1 MERIVRRVDNQLPAK
16 AKALRVCAYARVSNG
31 KDTMLH
37 SLSAQVSHY
46 SEYIQKHP
54 GWIYCGVYTDEAISG
69 TKNTR
74 HSFNDLI
81 EDCRAGKLDMV
92 ITKSIS
98 RFARNTVTVLQV
110 ARELKELG
118 VDIFFEE
125 QSIHTMSADGELV
138 LTILASFAQEEARS
152 NSENQKWR
160 IRKDFAEGK
169 PWCGIML
176 GYRQEDGQFVIVPEE
191 AEIVKRIF
199 RDYLSGK
206 GIDAIRKGLN
216 EDGITTVYD
225 NEWHHSAIHRILTN
239 YTYTGN
245 LILQKCYSE
254 NYLTKKKVTNN
265 GELPKYHVQNAHE
278 AIIDL
283 DTYIEE
289 RYHKK
294 VSEIFAEMGEQDFRQ
309 MERRMLEEVAECSD
323 VVVACGG
330 GTPCYFDNVALM
342 NSRGLT
348 VYLSV
353 SIERLTERLTRPKAK
368 AKRPLIA
375 QKSDEEIRQFII
387 DALAK
392 RDPFYSQAALR
403 FDSTDIETAQATVFR
418 ARRLKQVLEDK
429 NLI

>member
-1 MERIVRRVDNQLPAK
+1 MGCGKSTLGR
-16 AKALRVCAYARVSNG
+16 ALA
-31 KDTMLH
+31 D
-37 SLSAQVSHY
+37 
-46 SEYIQKHP
+46 
-54 GWIYCGVYTDEAISG
+54 
-69 TKNTR
+69 
-74 HSFNDLI
+74 
-81 EDCRAGKLDMV
+81 
-92 ITKSIS
+92 
-98 RFARNTVTVLQV
+98 
-110 ARELKELG
+110 ELG
-118 VDIFFEE
+118 V
-125 QSIHTMSADGELV
+125 
-138 LTILASFAQEEARS
+138 
-152 NSENQKWR
+152 
-160 IRKDFAEGK
+160 
-169 PWCGIML
+169 
-176 GYRQEDGQFVIVPEE
+176 QF
-191 AEIVKRIF
+191 
-199 RDYLSGK
+199 
-206 GIDAIRKGLN
+206 
-216 EDGITTVYD
+216 
-225 NEWHHSAIHRILTN
+225 
-239 YTYTGN
+239 
-245 LILQKCYSE
+245 
-254 NYLTKKKVTNN
+254 
-265 GELPKYHVQNAHE
+265 
-278 AIIDL
+278 IDL
-283 DTYIEE
+283 DAYIEE

-392 RDPFYSQAALR
+392 RDPFYSQTALR

>member
-1 MERIVRRVDNQLPAK
+1 MKPIFLMGYMGCGKSTLGR
-16 AKALRVCAYARVSNG
+16 ALA
-31 KDTMLH
+31 D
-37 SLSAQVSHY
+37 
-46 SEYIQKHP
+46 
-54 GWIYCGVYTDEAISG
+54 
-69 TKNTR
+69 
-74 HSFNDLI
+74 
-81 EDCRAGKLDMV
+81 
-92 ITKSIS
+92 
-98 RFARNTVTVLQV
+98 
-110 ARELKELG
+110 ELG
-118 VDIFFEE
+118 V
-125 QSIHTMSADGELV
+125 
-138 LTILASFAQEEARS
+138 
-152 NSENQKWR
+152 
-160 IRKDFAEGK
+160 
-169 PWCGIML
+169 
-176 GYRQEDGQFVIVPEE
+176 QF
-191 AEIVKRIF
+191 
-199 RDYLSGK
+199 
-206 GIDAIRKGLN
+206 
-216 EDGITTVYD
+216 
-225 NEWHHSAIHRILTN
+225 
-239 YTYTGN
+239 
-245 LILQKCYSE
+245 
-254 NYLTKKKVTNN
+254 
-265 GELPKYHVQNAHE
+265 
-278 AIIDL
+278 IDL
-283 DTYIEE
+283 DAYIEE

-387 DALAK
+387 DARAK